1 MMRQKGGMLGVY
13 SEQELLFFIVV
24 FFLVLFFRKI
34 PVPFGF
40 LFGFFVL
47 FFFFIQIIGDEV

>member
-1 MMRQKGGMLGVY
+1 MY
-13 SEQELLFFIVV
+13 SEGLRLFFII

-34 PVPFGF
+34 PVPFGL

-47 FFFFIQIIGDEV
+47 FLFFIQVIGDEV

>member
-1 MMRQKGGMLGVY
+1 MY
-13 SEQELLFFIVV
+13 SEEEPLFFIVV

-34 PVPFGF
+34 PVLSGL

-47 FFFFIQIIGDEV
+47 LFFIEVIGDEV

>member
-1 MMRQKGGMLGVY
+1 MPGVY
-13 SEQELLFFIVV
+13 GEQELLFFIVV
-24 FFLVLFFRKI
+24 FFLVLFFLKI
-34 PVPFGF
+34 PVLSGL

>member
-1 MMRQKGGMLGVY
+1 MLGVY